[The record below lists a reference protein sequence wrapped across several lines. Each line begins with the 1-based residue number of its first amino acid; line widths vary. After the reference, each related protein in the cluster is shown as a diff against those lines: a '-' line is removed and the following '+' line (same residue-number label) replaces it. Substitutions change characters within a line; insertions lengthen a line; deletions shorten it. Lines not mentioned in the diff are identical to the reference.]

1 MARPLPSHR
10 PSLGLM
16 AWWALVLLSL
26 SALMGVSDATAEAPR
41 DSALS
46 EAWTSPLQAA
56 PSVHGGPS
64 FLEVLPPAIP
74 VRTRIDGDQLLH
86 DLSVLAHD
94 SMEGR
99 RTGSPGN
106 ERARRFILER
116 LDDMN
121 VPGPSG
127 GRIHE
132 FHFTN
137 QRDGRNYRGLN
148 LMAMVEGTRNPE
160 EVFVLTAHYDHL
172 GVVDDEIFNG
182 ADDNASG
189 TAALLSLAHYFLTN
203 PTEHSILFL
212 FTDAE
217 EMGLQGARAFIAD
230 PPLALDRVIMNINLD
245 MVSRNEEDE
254 LYAVGTYHYPF
265 LVDLVDEV
273 ASDAPVELLRGHDT
287 PDLPPGEDWTMAS
300 DHGPFHEVGIPFVY
314 FGVEDHPG
322 YHHPSDTFDAITPDF
337 FVRAVETILDFVIVA
352 DREGEMIRQ
361 ARAADTVGGIL
372 R

>member
-1 MARPLPSHR
+1 MAC
-10 PSLGLM
+10 GV
-16 AWWALVLLSL
+16 LVLLS
-26 SALMGVSDATAEAPR
+26 G
-41 DSALS
+41 
-46 EAWTSPLQAA
+46 AWTPVPQTASA
-56 PSVHGGPS
+56 VHGGPS
-64 FLEVLPPAIP
+64 AVDIRSPAIP
-74 VRTRIDGDQLLH
+74 LSDRIDGDQLLH

-106 ERARRFILER
+106 ERARRFILDR
-116 LDDMN
+116 LDEMN
-121 VPGPSG
+121 LPAPSG
-127 GRIHE
+127 GRMQE

-137 QRDGRNYRGLN
+137 QRDGRDYRGVN
-148 LMAMVEGTRNPE
+148 LMAMVEGTRSPE
-160 EVFVLTAHYDHL
+160 EVLVLTAHYDHL

-189 TAALLSLAHYFLTN
+189 TAALLSLAQYFLAN
-203 PTEHSILFL
+203 PAEHSILFA
-212 FTDAE
+212 FMDAE
-217 EMGLQGARAFIAD
+217 EMGLQGARAFIGD
-230 PPLALDRVIMNINLD
+230 PPLPLDRVIMNVNLD
-245 MVSRNEEDE
+245 MVSRNEHDE

-273 ASDAPVELLRGHDT
+273 ASDAPVELLRGHDS

-300 DHGPFHEVGIPFVY
+300 DHGPFHEAGIPFVY

-337 FVRAVETILDFVIVA
+337 FLRAVETILDFVIVA

-361 ARAADTVGGIL
+361 ARAADTLGGIL